1 MTSNQNVADMKQ
13 ARERSS
19 TDPEKLQVFLW
30 GGELLVCI
38 WYVAMEAEHNGGTGD
53 RERQRKQSIVS
64 ILSGDVVFNKTR
76 RSFLPR
82 TQMYQRA
89 LAMTKRLFE
98 LKDQHGWTS
107 EEVNLAVKLIDEP
120 LPIVLHNAAFEPVI
134 SSQGSPELKKQFG
147 ELIAQRGIIGCYLQ
161 TELGHGTN
169 VAALETTAT
178 YIPETREFEL
188 HSPTI
193 TSSKWWVGALG
204 KTATHGVV
212 QARLILPSGKDVE
225 PHLFFVQLRSL
236 EDHRVLPGITV
247 GDIGPK
253 AMAGYGAIDNGY
265 ARFDRVRIP
274 REYMLSA
281 FASVTPDGQYV
292 QPPHAKLSYAGMM
305 YIRSTMVIAGG
316 WTIAKGATIAIRYA
330 TVRRQGNKG
339 PDGLE
344 RQVITYPSVY
354 IRLLPALARAYV
366 FILLGRNLGKA
377 FSDMS
382 SRLATG
388 DTSLLAEMHAT
399 TSGLKSLVSTVT
411 IEDLESARRSM
422 GGHGYS
428 DFAGVGRIYA
438 DYLPAATFE
447 GDNFVLDQQVVRAAL
462 KAYDALVVRKTRSNS
477 DLTPSTAY
485 LRLLTETSPLPQDWA
500 DPQTSILLLERRAA
514 AMVQDR
520 ARHAEDPDASS
531 DQRVARAVTDAFVGA
546 QVGEIIRDLEK
557 TVGGREASVLRNVYL
572 LYLLASVERELV
584 DILSSNL
591 LSGQANIE
599 FQSDPS
605 RGLRM
610 AIKKLCVELLP
621 EAIGLTDGFGLSDW
635 ELDSALGRYDGNA
648 YEELW
653 KRTQMEP
660 LNASEVPDGYEEYI
674 KPLLVRGQRL
684 AGRSKL

>member
-1 MTSNQNVADMKQ
+1 MKSNQNVADMNQ

-19 TDPEKLQVFLW
+19 TDPAKLQVFLW
-30 GGELLVCI
+30 GG
-38 WYVAMEAEHNGGTGD
+38 D
-53 RERQRKQSIVS
+53 REWHRKRHIVS
-64 ILSGDVVFNKTR
+64 VLSGDVVFDKAR
-76 RSFLPR
+76 RSFLTR

-120 LPIVLHNAAFEPVI
+120 LPIVLHNAAFEPVV

-188 HSPTI
+188 HSPTV

-212 QARLILPSGKDVE
+212 QARLILPSGKDVG

-253 AMAGYGAIDNGY
+253 AMAGYGAVDNGY
-265 ARFDRVRIP
+265 ARFDHVRIP

-305 YIRSTMVIAGG
+305 YIRSTMVISGG

-339 PDGLE
+339 PNGLE
-344 RQVITYPSVY
+344 QQVITYPSVY

-377 FSDMS
+377 FTDMS
-382 SRLATG
+382 ARLASG

-399 TSGLKSLVSTVT
+399 TSGLKSLVSTVA
-411 IEDLESARRSM
+411 IEDLETARRSM
-422 GGHGYS
+422 GGHGFS

-438 DYLPAATFE
+438 DYLPGATFE

-462 KAYDALVVRKTRSNS
+462 KAYDALVVRKTRSSSN
-477 DLTPSTAY
+477 LTPSTAY
-485 LRLLTETSPLPQDWA
+485 LRGLVEDSPHPAVPQSWT
-500 DPQTSILLLERRAA
+500 DPHVSILLLERRAA

-520 ARHAEDPDASS
+520 AKHAGDPDASS
-531 DQRVARAVTDAFVGA
+531 DYRVARAVTDAFVGA
-546 QVGEIIRDLEK
+546 QVGEIIRDLDK
-557 TVGGREASVLRNVYL
+557 SVGGREASVLKDVYL
-572 LYLLASVERELV
+572 LYLLTSVERGLV
-584 DILSSNL
+584 DILAFNL
-591 LSGQANIE
+591 LPEKATSELQLDTAR
-599 FQSDPS
+599 S
-605 RGLRM
+605 LRT

-621 EAIGLTDGFGLSDW
+621 EAIGLTDGFGFSDW

-653 KRTQMEP
+653 KRTQVEP
-660 LNASEVPDGYEEYI
+660 LNKTEVPEGYEEYI
-674 KPLLVRGQRL
+674 KPLLVRGQHL
-684 AGRSKL
+684 ASRSKL

>member
-1 MTSNQNVADMKQ
+1 
-13 ARERSS
+13 
-19 TDPEKLQVFLW
+19 
-30 GGELLVCI
+30 
-38 WYVAMEAEHNGGTGD
+38 MEADCIGIGD
-53 RERQRKQSIVS
+53 REWPRKRSIVS
-64 ILSGDVVFNKTR
+64 ILSGDTVFDKAR
-76 RSFLPR
+76 RSFLTR

-98 LKDQHGWTS
+98 LKDQHDWTS
-107 EEVNLAVKLIDEP
+107 DEVNLAVKLIDEP
-120 LPIVLHNAAFEPVI
+120 LPIVLHNAAFEPVV
-134 SSQGSPELKKQFG
+134 SSQGSPEIKKQFG

-188 HSPTI
+188 HSPTV

-212 QARLILPSGKDVE
+212 QARLILPSGKDVG

-236 EDHRVLPGITV
+236 EDHRTLPGITV

-253 AMAGYGAIDNGY
+253 AMAGYAGIDNGY
-265 ARFDRVRIP
+265 ARFDHVRIP

-305 YIRSTMVIAGG
+305 YIRSTMVISGG

-339 PDGLE
+339 PNGLE
-344 RQVITYPSVY
+344 QQVITYPSVY

-399 TSGLKSLVSTVT
+399 TSGLKSLVSTAA
-411 IEDLESARRSM
+411 IEDLETARRSM
-422 GGHGYS
+422 GGHGFS

-438 DYLPAATFE
+438 DYLPGATFE

-462 KAYDALVVRKTRSNS
+462 KAYDALVVRKTRSIS
-477 DLTPSTAY
+477 GLTPSTAY
-485 LRLLTETSPLPQDWA
+485 LRSLAEVTPSLSAASRGWT
-500 DPQTSILLLERRAA
+500 DPHTAIVLLERRAA

-520 ARHAEDPDASS
+520 AKHASEPDASS
-531 DQRVARAVTDAFVGA
+531 DHRVARAVTDAFVGA
-546 QVGEIIRDLEK
+546 QVGEINRDLERS
-557 TVGGREASVLRNVYL
+557 VGGHEASVLKNVYL
-572 LYLLASVERELV
+572 LYLLTSVERGLV
-584 DILSSNL
+584 DIVSFNL
-591 LSGQANIE
+591 LPEQATSE
-599 FQSDPS
+599 VRSDPARS
-605 RGLRM
+605 LRM
-610 AIKKLCVELLP
+610 AIKNLCEELLP
-621 EAIGLTDGFGLSDW
+621 EAIGLTDGFGFNDW

-660 LNASEVPDGYEEYI
+660 LNRTEVPDGYEEYI